1 MRNLKRALSLG
12 LTAAMISGLMV
23 MGSSA
28 ASYADVTSEDN
39 QEAIEVL
46 QAVEIMVGDENGDF
60 NPDQNVTRNEMAV
73 IMANL
78 MEYNVASYKNT
89 SPFTDVPAWA
99 EPYVAACWTN
109 GITAGYSDTIYGG
122 SDTVTTAQAAL
133 MLMKALG
140 YFQYASDFGSDWQL
154 ATTRQ
159 GNAIDL
165 FNGVDSGVTQAMT
178 RNDVAQLVLNT
189 LRSGTVEA
197 STDGSWTIGDVTIN
211 NNVRYSYITSNQPY
225 AVAISDDRST
235 DSTTDAG
242 RSIVELGEQLYMG
255 DLQLNDKTSDDF
267 ERPSRTWTYDGA
279 EIGTYMKDELIV
291 ATYTDGVTG
300 RELYDLLTS
309 STIREYSLEAYLNGS
324 QVIQEGR
331 DVIEKN
337 DLVRSNN
344 NELLQTGDGVLTQ
357 VFMDL
362 NDKEITI
369 TSIDTWLAKS
379 NSAYNTN
386 SETLSVRIY
395 DEATNGSE
403 GHTEVLDLDEIPAIE
418 DVAADQFL
426 LVNRTLKDRN
436 DYETV
441 AIADP
446 EILTGTT
453 ITKFSN
459 REDSDVV
466 SSLFDSLTAD
476 GTSYDSAMMALYNE
490 DVLDLYDQDLL
501 TDMTYNVILDQYG
514 YAIGVELDEGSLNYV
529 FITGYDRNGSHIAIN
544 TADAA
549 AIFTDGTMDVISVNV
564 SNTNKNLD
572 RNNDGD
578 VDEAYV
584 EKYDL
589 WTSSGD
595 GEHQVNRWYTYT
607 VTESGVY
614 TLKPVNSDEM
624 LVTDYDNV
632 TDNDPEVIN
641 CSNVWVRDYEGDADD
656 LSGDGTNLTTNNR
669 RAYGND
675 DSVYITVEAGD
686 VDLDNNVD
694 DSAITDVTGVYTGVQ
709 DVDIEMSPST
719 KLQVPQYIYS
729 LVDDDQYIIASIVL
743 GEAQGSVENY
753 AVILDAPT
761 SEERLSD
768 GTYVWTFD
776 AIMGG
781 EKVEMTA
788 RSEYQDVIT
797 DLDWAAVTTDVT
809 GVYTGVQDVD
819 IEMSPSTKLQVPQYI
834 YSLVDDDQYII
845 ASIVLGEAQG
855 SVENYAVILDA
866 PTSEERLSDG
876 TYVWTFDAIMG
887 GEKVEM
893 TARSE
898 YQDVITDLD
907 WAAVTKEVME
917 LRMDADGYVTGA
929 EPVDPDKVANFGNA
943 DDGME
948 DFEVFDQTFTVAD
961 MPTLEMNGRTMQIR
975 DGSGLTFITDA
986 PTVLWQRINNKG
998 TYTAYSSVQDAYND
1012 LADEN
1017 ENAAGLQF
1025 RGRIV
1030 AVLNSQGVAE
1040 WAYIESLTPVNSS
1053 DPGYGDNGSRT
1064 ENGNA
1069 ALVVYDG
1076 YTAEYVYADGNGRAV
1091 FTFGVPTTWNG
1102 SRVDYTV
1109 TAYVNGD
1116 RVYRDYNAYGT
1127 ANGGEVDGQIN
1138 NLVYNR
1144 NDSVVIYVNDIT
1156 RYVAPV
1162 TVPVDNDVA
1171 GTTTQFTAP
1180 DNAPVNDN
1188 GNLNLVPGNTVTLT
1202 ITGSPVAPA
1211 SIGAETV
1218 NTFVVGQQYVVYI
1231 NGVEQA
1237 PVTCTVANQ
1246 LTVTYTYV
1254 GNETEIAVTDI
1265 REYTEDPQ
1273 PGEPIAAVSVTGVTA
1288 PSEVGDALGTPV
1300 SGTTGVTVENA
1311 AWSSGTAAVAGNNTL
1326 TFTIAAAEG
1335 YNLADSV
1342 TVTVAGQTA
1351 TATKADGYKVTVTF
1365 NVKDE
1370 PSIDETVENAPKF
1383 IAEKDYDKNTGAFT
1397 LRVPADMGTAEKR
1410 EYVKKTLNDSGL
1422 LPEGV
1427 TVNEVI
1433 PNGAGYDLYDE
1444 NNEKIDEVSVTTKIV
1459 YSISLGGKIIA
1470 YALESGNTG
1479 TISADVTGYEA
1490 GDLFIAEGESAA
1502 DTNLPKI
1509 GAFGDKLEISAT
1521 YADSVGTGGVDVVLQ
1536 PAVSVTTSLDNP
1548 QYQKADGIYANFTS
1562 GQYVAVGTSMK
1573 VTGSDT
1579 DKTAARTLM
1588 NGKVAVEAAQTV
1600 GDDGK
1605 VTYTFTAGS
1614 EDMTLTESVG
1624 YTMTI
1629 AGQTVPFTVS
1639 GTTVTFSVA
1648 GEWAEEAPLAGLY
1661 LVNTEDDA
1669 VVKTSA
1675 STKTVLGTYAPAT
1688 GWTYTF
1694 TLTSSLAEIQG
1705 TNGQIVLEKAVE
1717 VTLGDDNG
1725 SDCYFS
1731 AIRLGLEDIAVASDK
1746 KFYVKVGSAIQAVPD
1761 NDVYKAGTL
1770 AASYTD
1776 DGKPVIEPVSSIGE
1790 GLWGQTVTLVYAI
1803 ANKDGKLEAMET
1815 AKLAAFGSI
1824 TDFAGSAAYTVRGE
1838 EVKAADIADTRV
1850 KAGDKV
1856 VVTYTLSGETTVNN
1870 AGATTAGKLTL
1881 GKTGA
1886 TIDSIVCSVAGAT
1899 ANTEAGTLTF
1909 ATTVEKVPANTTV
1922 TITYTVT
1929 DDTFDYAGSSF
1940 VVGTNA

>member
-28 ASYADVTSEDN
+28 ASSSYTDVADTDN
-39 QEAIEVL
+39 VEAIEVL
-46 QAVEIMVGDENGDF
+46 KAVGIMVGDESGDF
-60 NPDQNVTRNEMAV
+60 NPDQKVTRNEMAV
-73 IMANL
+73 VMSNL
-78 MEYNVASYKNT
+78 MAYNVATYADT
-89 SPFTDVPAWA
+89 SPFTDVPSWA

-109 GITAGYSDTIYGG
+109 GITAGTSDTTYGG
-122 SDTVTTAQAAL
+122 SEDVTTAQAAL

-140 YFQYASDFGSDWQL
+140 YFQYSSDFGSDWQL
-154 ATTRQ
+154 STISQ
-159 GNAIDL
+159 GNKIDL
-165 FNGVDSGVTQAMT
+165 FENVDSGVQQAMT
-178 RNDVAQLVLNT
+178 RNDLAQLVLNT
-189 LRSGTVEA
+189 LEAGTVEA

-211 NNVRYSYITSNQPY
+211 NNVKYSYITSNQPY
-225 AVAISDDRST
+225 AVAINDDRST

-344 NELLQTGDGVLTQ
+344 TELLQTGDGVLTQ

-459 REDSDVV
+459 RADSDVV
-466 SSLFDSLTAD
+466 PSLFDSLTAD

-589 WTSSGD
+589 WTSRGD

-641 CSNVWVRDYEGDADD
+641 CSNVWVRDYEGDAGD

-686 VDLDNNVD
+686 VDLDNDVD
-694 DSAITDVTGVYTGVQ
+694 DSAI
-709 DVDIEMSPST
+709 
-719 KLQVPQYIYS
+719 
-729 LVDDDQYIIASIVL
+729 
-743 GEAQGSVENY
+743 
-753 AVILDAPT
+753 
-761 SEERLSD
+761 
-768 GTYVWTFD
+768 
-776 AIMGG
+776 
-781 EKVEMTA
+781 
-788 RSEYQDVIT
+788 
-797 DLDWAAVTTDVT
+797 TDVT

-929 EPVDPDKVANFGNA
+929 DPVDPDKVANFGNA

-986 PTVLWQRINNKG
+986 PTVLWQLINNKG

-1040 WAYIESLTPVNSS
+1040 WAYIESLTPVNSN

>member
-23 MGSSA
+23 MGTSA
-28 ASYADVTSEDN
+28 ASYADVTSEN
-39 QEAIEVL
+39 NVEAIDVL
-46 QAVEIMVGDENGDF
+46 QTVGIMVGDENGNF

-73 IMANL
+73 IMSNL
-78 MEYNVASYKNT
+78 MEYNVATYKDT
-89 SPFTDVPAWA
+89 SPFTDVPSWA

-109 GITAGYSDTIYGG
+109 GITSGYSDTIYGG

-159 GNAIDL
+159 ANAIDL
-165 FNGVDSGVTQAMT
+165 FVGVDSGVTAPMT

-189 LRSGTVEA
+189 LEAGTVEA

-211 NNVRYSYITSNQPY
+211 NNVKYSYITSNQPY

-291 ATYTDGVTG
+291 ATYTEGVTG

-344 NELLQTGDGVLTQ
+344 NDLLQTGDGVLTQ

-459 REDSDVV
+459 RANSDVV
-466 SSLFDSLTAD
+466 PSLFDSLTAD

-589 WTSSGD
+589 WTSRGD

-797 DLDWAAVTTDVT
+797 DLDWAA
-809 GVYTGVQDVD
+809 
-819 IEMSPSTKLQVPQYI
+819 E
-834 YSLVDDDQYII
+834 
-845 ASIVLGEAQG
+845 
-855 SVENYAVILDA
+855 
-866 PTSEERLSDG
+866 
-876 TYVWTFDAIMG
+876 
-887 GEKVEM
+887 
-893 TARSE
+893 
-898 YQDVITDLD
+898 
-907 WAAVTKEVME
+907 TKEVME

-929 EPVDPDKVANFGNA
+929 DPVDPDKVANFGNA

-948 DFEVFDQTFTVAD
+948 NFEVFDQTFTVAD

-1102 SRVDYTV
+1102 SRVNYTV

-1144 NDSVVIYVNDIT
+1144 NDSVVIYVKDIT

-1188 GNLNLVPGNTVTLT
+1188 GNLNLVPGTAVTLT
-1202 ITGSPVAPA
+1202 INGAPIA
-1211 SIGAETV
+1211 PMSIGAETV

-1231 NGVEQA
+1231 NDVEQA

-1265 REYTEDPQ
+1265 RTWEDD
-1273 PGEPIAAVSVTGVTA
+1273 EPITKPIESVAITTSSLENLTTESALPTVQSGTAGVSAAIVWKDSTGAKVESFSAAGTYTYEITLTVTA
-1288 PSEVGDALGTPV
+1288 EAGLADGATYTLNGGAAAAIPENRVITGGPVTVRAEEPTPE
-1300 SGTTGVTVENA
+1300 SGITGVTVEPSETNPDEDVFTVEYTGEKPTAKEIEDYINQNDLLDGQTGYVLEDGKGGYDVYVEDENGKAEKVGTVDFAGTFNVYLCGKNVGTVSTTAEKDVVLTTDQVVRGPKDATLIDLNTLAAARNWTLTPGLSNSTLTISAANA
-1311 AWSSGTAAVAGNNTL
+1311 QQLTADVYLNFGYQLSAAVGSGNSASDLKAVGEITYTLPGGKTDTAALENNYFPVGTQFAVKGTIAKPENATDLTLMVGGKVADSVKVADLAKGAVANYEFELTAEMVEAETVTIGEYKSNETKLMIAGKPFTTTGDVAGEGGVTIQASLSNVVPAGEYLLVMDGTLAQEKALEITVDVDQINVPKLNLTDAYRDADGYYYLVPAQKVTINSPVDLMVEGTYEKAYNQPLEMTDGTVTVYLPADAENITLGSTDAASTYELYEQVGDGEAREITGSTVGGNVLFTWSVPAAKADETVTL
-1326 TFTIAAAEG
+1326 TFKHSLEGTLAVIEDKGENIDTDYTLKGEATISGNTISTSAPTDGEYADGNYFDNSEG
-1335 YNLADSV
+1335 TAPATADLARFLKALHVDGGAQKIVFNGTTYTWGDGNTASKWSDGENTLVSAIVDEYFSV
-1342 TVTVAGQTA
+1342 TDFAEYTKTEGADVVTFSLTV
-1351 TATKADGYKVTVTF
+1351 DGETLNFKVTV
-1365 NVKDE
+1365 
-1370 PSIDETVENAPKF
+1370 
-1383 IAEKDYDKNTGAFT
+1383 
-1397 LRVPADMGTAEKR
+1397 PAD
-1410 EYVKKTLNDSGL
+1410 LS
-1422 LPEGV
+1422 
-1427 TVNEVI
+1427 
-1433 PNGAGYDLYDE
+1433 
-1444 NNEKIDEVSVTTKIV
+1444 
-1459 YSISLGGKIIA
+1459 
-1470 YALESGNTG
+1470 AL
-1479 TISADVTGYEA
+1479 
-1490 GDLFIAEGESAA
+1490 
-1502 DTNLPKI
+1502 
-1509 GAFGDKLEISAT
+1509 
-1521 YADSVGTGGVDVVLQ
+1521 
-1536 PAVSVTTSLDNP
+1536 
-1548 QYQKADGIYANFTS
+1548 
-1562 GQYVAVGTSMK
+1562 
-1573 VTGSDT
+1573 
-1579 DKTAARTLM
+1579 
-1588 NGKVAVEAAQTV
+1588 V
-1600 GDDGK
+1600 GD
-1605 VTYTFTAGS
+1605 
-1614 EDMTLTESVG
+1614 
-1624 YTMTI
+1624 
-1629 AGQTVPFTVS
+1629 
-1639 GTTVTFSVA
+1639 
-1648 GEWAEEAPLAGLY
+1648 EEG
-1661 LVNTEDDA
+1661 
-1669 VVKTSA
+1669 
-1675 STKTVLGTYAPAT
+1675 
-1688 GWTYTF
+1688 
-1694 TLTSSLAEIQG
+1694 
-1705 TNGQIVLEKAVE
+1705 
-1717 VTLGDDNG
+1717 
-1725 SDCYFS
+1725 
-1731 AIRLGLEDIAVASDK
+1731 
-1746 KFYVKVGSAIQAVPD
+1746 
-1761 NDVYKAGTL
+1761 
-1770 AASYTD
+1770 
-1776 DGKPVIEPVSSIGE
+1776 
-1790 GLWGQTVTLVYAI
+1790 
-1803 ANKDGKLEAMET
+1803 
-1815 AKLAAFGSI
+1815 
-1824 TDFAGSAAYTVRGE
+1824 
-1838 EVKAADIADTRV
+1838 
-1850 KAGDKV
+1850 
-1856 VVTYTLSGETTVNN
+1856 
-1870 AGATTAGKLTL
+1870 
-1881 GKTGA
+1881 
-1886 TIDSIVCSVAGAT
+1886 
-1899 ANTEAGTLTF
+1899 
-1909 ATTVEKVPANTTV
+1909 
-1922 TITYTVT
+1922 
-1929 DDTFDYAGSSF
+1929 
-1940 VVGTNA
+1940 

>member
-28 ASYADVTSEDN
+28 ASYADVTSEN
-39 QEAIEVL
+39 NVEAIEVL
-46 QAVEIMVGDENGDF
+46 ESVGIMIGDESGNF

-73 IMANL
+73 IMSNL
-78 MEYNVASYKNT
+78 MEYNVATYKDT
-89 SPFTDVPAWA
+89 SPFTDVPSWA

-109 GITAGYSDTIYGG
+109 GITSGYSDTIYGG

-159 GNAIDL
+159 ANAIDL
-165 FNGVDSGVTQAMT
+165 FVGVDSGVTAPMT

-189 LRSGTVEA
+189 LEAGTVEA

-211 NNVRYSYITSNQPY
+211 NNVKYSYITSNQPY

-344 NELLQTGDGVLTQ
+344 NDLLQTGDGVLTQ

-453 ITKFSN
+453 ITKFAN
-459 REDSDVV
+459 RQNSDVV
-466 SSLFDSLTAD
+466 PSLFDSLTAD
-476 GTSYDSAMMALYNE
+476 GTSYNSAMMAWYNE

-544 TADAA
+544 TAAAA

-589 WTSSGD
+589 WTSRGD

-797 DLDWAAVTTDVT
+797 DLDWAA
-809 GVYTGVQDVD
+809 
-819 IEMSPSTKLQVPQYI
+819 E
-834 YSLVDDDQYII
+834 
-845 ASIVLGEAQG
+845 
-855 SVENYAVILDA
+855 
-866 PTSEERLSDG
+866 
-876 TYVWTFDAIMG
+876 
-887 GEKVEM
+887 
-893 TARSE
+893 
-898 YQDVITDLD
+898 
-907 WAAVTKEVME
+907 TKEVME

-948 DFEVFDQTFTVAD
+948 NFEVFDQTFTVAD

-1144 NDSVVIYVNDIT
+1144 NDSVVIYVDDIT

-1188 GNLNLVPGNTVTLT
+1188 GNLNLVPGTTVTLT

-1231 NGVEQA
+1231 NGVAQA

-1246 LTVTYTYV
+1246 LTATYAYV

-1335 YNLADSV
+1335 YTLADSV

-1370 PSIDETVENAPKF
+1370 PSIDETVENAPVF
-1383 IAEKDYDKNTGAFT
+1383 IAEKDYNKNTGAFT
-1397 LRVPADMGTAEKR
+1397 LRVPADMTTAEKR
-1410 EYVKKTLNDSGL
+1410 EYVKNTLNDSGL
-1422 LPEGV
+1422 LPENV

-1433 PNGAGYDLYDE
+1433 PGAGGTYTLYDA
-1444 NNEKIDEVSVTTKIV
+1444 NNEVIDEVSVTTPSV
-1459 YSISLGGKIIA
+1459 YSITLGDKIIA
-1470 YALESGNTG
+1470 YALESGNTA
-1479 TISADVTGYEA
+1479 ISADVTGYEA
-1490 GDLFIAEGESAA
+1490 GDLFIAEGTSAA
-1502 DTNLPKI
+1502 ATNLPKI
-1509 GAFGDKLEISAT
+1509 GAFGDKLEINST
-1521 YADSVGTGGVDVVLQ
+1521 YANDLSDDVVLK
-1536 PAVSVTTSLDNP
+1536 PAVSVTTTGLTNP
-1548 QYQKADGIYANFTS
+1548 QYQKADGTYTGFTS
-1562 GQYVAVGTSMK
+1562 GEYVAVGTSMK

-1600 GDDGK
+1600 GDNGK

-1639 GTTVTFSVA
+1639 GNEVTFSVA

-1669 VVKTSA
+1669 VLEASAKTKNVS
-1675 STKTVLGTYAPAT
+1675 GTYAPAT

-1694 TLTSSLAEIQG
+1694 TLTSNLAEIQG
-1705 TNGQIVLEKAVE
+1705 TNGQIVLEKAVD
-1717 VTLGDDNG
+1717 VTLGDDG

-1731 AIRLGLEDIAVASDK
+1731 AIRLGGEDVTVTTNK
-1746 KFYVKVGSAIQAVPD
+1746 TFYVKVGSAIQAVPA
-1761 NDVYKAGTL
+1761 NDVYEAGTL
-1770 AASYTD
+1770 AANYTD
-1776 DGKPVIEPVSSIGE
+1776 EKPVIEPVSSIGE
-1790 GLWGQTVTLVYAI
+1790 GLWGQDVTLVYAI
-1803 ANKDGKLEAMET
+1803 ANEDGKLEAMET
-1815 AKLAAFGSI
+1815 AEI
-1824 TDFAGSAAYTVRGE
+1824 TAVSEITGFSGAAAYTVRGD
-1838 EVKAADIADTRV
+1838 EVKAEDIGNSRV
-1850 KAGDKV
+1850 KVGDKI
-1856 VVTYTLSGETTVNN
+1856 VVTYTTDEAITVKAKGSGD
-1870 AGATTAGKLTL
+1870 AGKLVFTCADQEFTVDSPV
-1881 GKTGA
+1881 GTVSEG
-1886 TIDSIVCSVAGAT
+1886 TI
-1899 ANTEAGTLTF
+1899 TF
-1909 ATTVEKVPANTTV
+1909 SDEGV
-1922 TITYTVT
+1922 TIPSGTAITITITVKDVESAIALSGAFT
-1929 DDTFDYAGSSF
+1929 DGAG
-1940 VVGTNA
+1940 V

>member
-28 ASYADVTSEDN
+28 ASYADVTSEN
-39 QEAIEVL
+39 NVEAIEVL
-46 QAVEIMVGDENGDF
+46 EAVGIMIGDENGNF

-73 IMANL
+73 VMSNL
-78 MEYNVASYKNT
+78 MEYNVASYKDT
-89 SPFTDVPAWA
+89 SPFTDVPSWA

-140 YFQYASDFGSDWQL
+140 YFQYASDFGNDWQL
-154 ATTRQ
+154 STVSQ
-159 GNAIDL
+159 GNKIDL
-165 FNGVDSGVTQAMT
+165 FEDVDSGVKEAMT
-178 RNDVAQLVLNT
+178 RNDLAQLVLNT
-189 LRSGTVEA
+189 LEAGTVEA

-797 DLDWAAVTTDVT
+797 DLDWAAVT
-809 GVYTGVQDVD
+809 
-819 IEMSPSTKLQVPQYI
+819 
-834 YSLVDDDQYII
+834 
-845 ASIVLGEAQG
+845 
-855 SVENYAVILDA
+855 
-866 PTSEERLSDG
+866 
-876 TYVWTFDAIMG
+876 
-887 GEKVEM
+887 
-893 TARSE
+893 
-898 YQDVITDLD
+898 
-907 WAAVTKEVME
+907 KEVME

-929 EPVDPDKVANFGNA
+929 EPIDPDKVANFGNA

>member
-23 MGSSA
+23 MGTSA
-28 ASYADVTSEDN
+28 ASYADVTSEN
-39 QEAIEVL
+39 NVEAIDVL
-46 QAVEIMVGDENGDF
+46 QTVGIMVGDENGNF

-73 IMANL
+73 IMSNL
-78 MEYNVASYKNT
+78 MEYNVATYKDT
-89 SPFTDVPAWA
+89 SPFTDVPSWA

-109 GITAGYSDTIYGG
+109 GITSGYSDTIYGG

-159 GNAIDL
+159 ANAIDL
-165 FNGVDSGVTQAMT
+165 FVGVDSGVTAPMT

-189 LRSGTVEA
+189 LEAGTVEA

-211 NNVRYSYITSNQPY
+211 NNVKYSYITSNQPY
-225 AVAISDDRST
+225 AVAINDDRST

-291 ATYTDGVTG
+291 ATYTEGVTG

-344 NELLQTGDGVLTQ
+344 NDLLQTGDGVLTQ

-459 REDSDVV
+459 RANSDVV
-466 SSLFDSLTAD
+466 PSLFDSLTAD

-589 WTSSGD
+589 WTSRGD

-797 DLDWAAVTTDVT
+797 DLDWAA
-809 GVYTGVQDVD
+809 
-819 IEMSPSTKLQVPQYI
+819 E
-834 YSLVDDDQYII
+834 
-845 ASIVLGEAQG
+845 
-855 SVENYAVILDA
+855 
-866 PTSEERLSDG
+866 
-876 TYVWTFDAIMG
+876 
-887 GEKVEM
+887 
-893 TARSE
+893 
-898 YQDVITDLD
+898 
-907 WAAVTKEVME
+907 TKEVME

-929 EPVDPDKVANFGNA
+929 DPVDPDKVANFGNA

-1040 WAYIESLTPVNSS
+1040 WAYIESLTPVNSN

-1102 SRVDYTV
+1102 SRVNYTV

-1144 NDSVVIYVNDIT
+1144 NDSVVIYVDDIT

-1188 GNLNLVPGNTVTLT
+1188 GNLNLVPGTAVTLT
-1202 ITGSPVAPA
+1202 INGAPIA
-1211 SIGAETV
+1211 PMSIGAETV

-1231 NGVEQA
+1231 NDVEQA

-1265 REYTEDPQ
+1265 RTWEDDEPITKPIESVAITTSSLENLTTESALPTVQSGTAGVSAAIVWKDSTGAKVESFSAAGTYTYEITLTVTAEAGLADNATYTLNGGEAAAIPENLVITGTATVAAAQTGGDAQVTYDPEDDEFTLSYEGKRPDDAVIIDKINEALEAAGEEPNASFIDGNNIYTEGGALIGTLAEVVTYKVYVDSNEVASFSTDAEKALTINLSNYA
-1273 PGEPIAAVSVTGVTA
+1273 GKSLIEADTVKASADYTVSAFGTLTIGKSVLTSADSDIELVTAYNLTGVTA
-1288 PSEVGDALGTPV
+1288 GDPDYIYRFDAADEGTQFAAGSSWFIPANIQVQVTTQKTSSVGSTASLTVNNTPV
-1300 SGTTGVTVENA
+1300 ATVEIA
-1311 AWSSGTAAVAGNNTL
+1311 ATGTQAPYEWVTL
-1326 TFTIAAAEG
+1326 TADMAKDGKFVLAETSGFMLKIGDNEPIAVSAMTGNVTIAYTPSLNGTYVQVDDEEKTWGTDAVTIATDDSDPSQLKTKITGLKSTDMYQDEDGNYVILPASSIEVAEASELTYIAQSAAG
-1335 YNLADSV
+1335 YAGEETTAQALTSTKVYFAVETNVIVEKAV
-1342 TVTVAGQTA
+1342 TVTEDAYQILSFA
-1351 TATKADGYKVTVTF
+1351 WD
-1365 NVKDE
+1365 
-1370 PSIDETVENAPKF
+1370 
-1383 IAEKDYDKNTGAFT
+1383 AEKK
-1397 LRVPADMGTAEKR
+1397 
-1410 EYVKKTLNDSGL
+1410 
-1422 LPEGV
+1422 
-1427 TVNEVI
+1427 
-1433 PNGAGYDLYDE
+1433 
-1444 NNEKIDEVSVTTKIV
+1444 
-1459 YSISLGGKIIA
+1459 
-1470 YALESGNTG
+1470 
-1479 TISADVTGYEA
+1479 
-1490 GDLFIAEGESAA
+1490 
-1502 DTNLPKI
+1502 
-1509 GAFGDKLEISAT
+1509 AFGNEST
-1521 YADSVGTGGVDVVLQ
+1521 VV
-1536 PAVSVTTSLDNP
+1536 A
-1548 QYQKADGIYANFTS
+1548 
-1562 GQYVAVGTSMK
+1562 
-1573 VTGSDT
+1573 T
-1579 DKTAARTLM
+1579 DKS
-1588 NGKVAVEAAQTV
+1588 
-1600 GDDGK
+1600 
-1605 VTYTFTAGS
+1605 Y
-1614 EDMTLTESVG
+1614 
-1624 YTMTI
+1624 
-1629 AGQTVPFTVS
+1629 
-1639 GTTVTFSVA
+1639 TFSVA
-1648 GEWAEEAPLAGLY
+1648 NTTPIKLDLVKGITEISLTGEFG
-1661 LVNTEDDA
+1661 
-1669 VVKTSA
+1669 
-1675 STKTVLGTYAPAT
+1675 
-1688 GWTYTF
+1688 
-1694 TLTSSLAEIQG
+1694 G
-1705 TNGQIVLEKAVE
+1705 TN
-1717 VTLGDDNG
+1717 
-1725 SDCYFS
+1725 
-1731 AIRLGLEDIAVASDK
+1731 ASD
-1746 KFYVKVGSAIQAVPD
+1746 ATI
-1761 NDVYKAGTL
+1761 
-1770 AASYTD
+1770 
-1776 DGKPVIEPVSSIGE
+1776 
-1790 GLWGQTVTLVYAI
+1790 AI
-1803 ANKDGKLEAMET
+1803 ANFSATPASSVELTEGNDAVDLSSVDTIDVVLTVKNGFYVDEALDTIGGSVSEEISGTTYT
-1815 AKLAAFGSI
+1815 A
-1824 TDFAGSAAYTVRGE
+1824 TY
-1838 EVKAADIADTRV
+1838 AADSLEI
-1850 KAGDKV
+1850 
-1856 VVTYTLSGETTVNN
+1856 ET
-1870 AGATTAGKLTL
+1870 
-1881 GKTGA
+1881 
-1886 TIDSIVCSVAGAT
+1886 S
-1899 ANTEAGTLTF
+1899 EAGVTTISFTLNV
-1909 ATTVEKVPANTTV
+1909 AKA
-1922 TITYTVT
+1922 
-1929 DDTFDYAGSSF
+1929 
-1940 VVGTNA
+1940 

>member
-28 ASYADVTSEDN
+28 ASSSYTDVADTDN
-39 QEAIEVL
+39 VEAIEVL
-46 QAVEIMVGDENGDF
+46 KTVGIMIGDESGDF

-73 IMANL
+73 VMSNL
-78 MEYNVASYKNT
+78 MAYNVASYKDT
-89 SPFTDVPAWA
+89 SPFTDVPSWA

-109 GITAGYSDTIYGG
+109 GITSGYSDTIYGG

-159 GNAIDL
+159 ANAIDL
-165 FNGVDSGVTQAMT
+165 FVGVDSGVTAPMT

-189 LRSGTVEA
+189 LEAGTVEA

-211 NNVRYSYITSNQPY
+211 NNVKYSYITSNQPY
-225 AVAISDDRST
+225 AVAINDDRST

-344 NELLQTGDGVLTQ
+344 TELLQTGDGVLTQ

-459 REDSDVV
+459 RADSDVV
-466 SSLFDSLTAD
+466 PSLFDSLTAD

-589 WTSSGD
+589 WTSRGD

-641 CSNVWVRDYEGDADD
+641 CSNVWVRDYEGDAGD

-686 VDLDNNVD
+686 VDLDNDVD
-694 DSAITDVTGVYTGVQ
+694 DSAI
-709 DVDIEMSPST
+709 
-719 KLQVPQYIYS
+719 
-729 LVDDDQYIIASIVL
+729 
-743 GEAQGSVENY
+743 
-753 AVILDAPT
+753 
-761 SEERLSD
+761 
-768 GTYVWTFD
+768 
-776 AIMGG
+776 
-781 EKVEMTA
+781 
-788 RSEYQDVIT
+788 
-797 DLDWAAVTTDVT
+797 TDVT

-929 EPVDPDKVANFGNA
+929 DPVDPDKVANFGNA

-986 PTVLWQRINNKG
+986 PTVLWQLINNKG

-1040 WAYIESLTPVNSS
+1040 WAYIESLTPVNSN

-1069 ALVVYDG
+1069 ALVVYGG

-1144 NDSVVIYVNDIT
+1144 NDSVVIYVDDIT

-1188 GNLNLVPGNTVTLT
+1188 GNLNLVPGTAVTLT

-1231 NGVEQA
+1231 NGVAQA

-1265 REYTEDPQ
+1265 RTWEDD
-1273 PGEPIAAVSVTGVTA
+1273 EPITEPIESVAITTSSLENLTTESALPTVQSGTAGVSAAIVWKDSTGAKVESFSAAGTYTYEITLTVTAEAGLADNATYTLNGGEAAAIPEDLVITGTATVAAVQAESDVTVTLGTAASDGTYPAASMAYASEEPTPDEVVAAANNALTAAGSELKAARAIKDGSGNWDILDANGKIIVEIAKADVTA
-1288 PSEVGDALGTPV
+1288 TYTVSVNGTPV
-1300 SGTTGVTVENA
+1300 GEVKSSDMKSLPVDLEDGTV
-1311 AWSSGTAAVAGNNTL
+1311 L
-1326 TFTIAAAEG
+1326 IAAGKGA
-1335 YNLADSV
+1335 V
-1342 TVTVAGQTA
+1342 T
-1351 TATKADGYKVTVTF
+1351 
-1365 NVKDE
+1365 
-1370 PSIDETVENAPKF
+1370 S
-1383 IAEKDYDKNTGAFT
+1383 
-1397 LRVPADMGTAEKR
+1397 
-1410 EYVKKTLNDSGL
+1410 S
-1422 LPEGV
+1422 
-1427 TVNEVI
+1427 
-1433 PNGAGYDLYDE
+1433 
-1444 NNEKIDEVSVTTKIV
+1444 
-1459 YSISLGGKIIA
+1459 
-1470 YALESGNTG
+1470 
-1479 TISADVTGYEA
+1479 
-1490 GDLFIAEGESAA
+1490 
-1502 DTNLPKI
+1502 
-1509 GAFGDKLEISAT
+1509 
-1521 YADSVGTGGVDVVLQ
+1521 
-1536 PAVSVTTSLDNP
+1536 
-1548 QYQKADGIYANFTS
+1548 
-1562 GQYVAVGTSMK
+1562 
-1573 VTGSDT
+1573 
-1579 DKTAARTLM
+1579 
-1588 NGKVAVEAAQTV
+1588 
-1600 GDDGK
+1600 DDGE
-1605 VTYTFTAGS
+1605 Y
-1614 EDMTLTESVG
+1614 
-1624 YTMTI
+1624 
-1629 AGQTVPFTVS
+1629 FTVS
-1639 GTTVTFSVA
+1639 ESFGETTISVDGSDLTGDVNLVPGYAFANDVANGVKADDATYTLPGSTVEESFNPTTAGQYFPWGTTFTVTGNA
-1648 GEWAEEAPLAGLY
+1648 A
-1661 LVNTEDDA
+1661 
-1669 VVKTSA
+1669 
-1675 STKTVLGTYAPAT
+1675 APAYT
-1688 GWTYTF
+1688 NSSLTVGQKTNVSPVALVKDKATTYTF
-1694 TLTSSLAEIQG
+1694 TLNDETMLNKDSNTFTVKEVPTSIQKLLIGSTVYDTDKNFTSGTATWFTTAEGNAMGLAEGKYVMLVAGSKFAEVDVTYESNAADNGSYGYKVDFKSATPAALVNGDKTIANVVLLPAGQVAFDATAAGKVNYKATTMVQG
-1705 TNGQIVLEKAVE
+1705 VKIVTELKDTSLTAGTVYLPVGADVVLQADASVDVAYRFTKTVDGKTEYLDEQYPSYEIVAIPADAVEAAAQLVTFGLEKAASVNLPDVDSAIETTSTKAQLATALQGTGFTAAAADGETALGASSVDVEITLTAAAGYFFPADIQFTAQGSE
-1717 VTLGDDNG
+1717 VTAVETGTVSNNG
-1725 SDCYFS
+1725 H
-1731 AIRLGLEDIAVASDK
+1731 
-1746 KFYVKVGSAIQAVPD
+1746 
-1761 NDVYKAGTL
+1761 
-1770 AASYTD
+1770 
-1776 DGKPVIEPVSSIGE
+1776 
-1790 GLWGQTVTLVYAI
+1790 
-1803 ANKDGKLEAMET
+1803 
-1815 AKLAAFGSI
+1815 
-1824 TDFAGSAAYTVRGE
+1824 
-1838 EVKAADIADTRV
+1838 
-1850 KAGDKV
+1850 
-1856 VVTYTLSGETTVNN
+1856 
-1870 AGATTAGKLTL
+1870 
-1881 GKTGA
+1881 
-1886 TIDSIVCSVAGAT
+1886 
-1899 ANTEAGTLTF
+1899 
-1909 ATTVEKVPANTTV
+1909 TV
-1922 TITYTVT
+1922 TITVTVT
-1929 DDTFDYAGSSF
+1929 AVD
-1940 VVGTNA
+1940 

>member
-28 ASYADVTSEDN
+28 ASYADVTSEN
-39 QEAIEVL
+39 NVEAIEVL
-46 QAVEIMVGDENGDF
+46 EAVGIMIGDENGNF

-73 IMANL
+73 VMSNL
-78 MEYNVASYKNT
+78 MEYNVASYKDT
-89 SPFTDVPAWA
+89 SPFTDVPSWA

-159 GNAIDL
+159 ANAIDL
-165 FNGVDSGVTQAMT
+165 FVGVDSGVTAPMT

-189 LRSGTVEA
+189 LEAGTVEA

-211 NNVRYSYITSNQPY
+211 NNVKYSYITSNQPY
-225 AVAISDDRST
+225 AVAINDDRST

-291 ATYTDGVTG
+291 ATYTEGVTG

-344 NELLQTGDGVLTQ
+344 NDLLQTGDGVLTQ

-459 REDSDVV
+459 RANSDVV
-466 SSLFDSLTAD
+466 PSLFDSLTAD

-589 WTSSGD
+589 WTSRGD

-641 CSNVWVRDYEGDADD
+641 CSNVWVRDYEGDAGD

-694 DSAITDVTGVYTGVQ
+694 DSAI
-709 DVDIEMSPST
+709 
-719 KLQVPQYIYS
+719 
-729 LVDDDQYIIASIVL
+729 
-743 GEAQGSVENY
+743 
-753 AVILDAPT
+753 
-761 SEERLSD
+761 
-768 GTYVWTFD
+768 
-776 AIMGG
+776 
-781 EKVEMTA
+781 
-788 RSEYQDVIT
+788 
-797 DLDWAAVTTDVT
+797 TDVT

-1069 ALVVYDG
+1069 ALVVYGG

-1144 NDSVVIYVNDIT
+1144 NDSVVIYVDDIT

-1188 GNLNLVPGNTVTLT
+1188 GNLNLVPGTAVTLT

-1273 PGEPIAAVSVTGVTA
+1273 PGESIAAVSVTGVTA

-1410 EYVKKTLNDSGL
+1410 EYVKKTLNESGL

-1433 PNGAGYDLYDE
+1433 PGAGGTYTLYDA
-1444 NNEKIDEVSVTTKIV
+1444 NNEVIDEVSVTTPSV
-1459 YSISLGGKIIA
+1459 YSISLGDKIIA
-1470 YALESGNTG
+1470 YALESGNAA
-1479 TISADVTGYEA
+1479 ISADVTGYEA

-1509 GAFGDKLEISAT
+1509 GAFGDKLEISAA

-1536 PAVSVTTSLDNP
+1536 PAVSVTTALTP
-1548 QYQKADGIYANFTS
+1548 VQYQKADGTYATFIS

-1573 VTGSDT
+1573 VTGNDT

-1600 GDDGK
+1600 GDNGK

-1639 GTTVTFSVA
+1639 SNTVTFSVA

-1669 VVKTSA
+1669 VVKTGA
-1675 STKTVLGTYAPAT
+1675 NTKNVLGTYAPAT

-1694 TLTSSLAEIQG
+1694 TLTSNLAEIQG

-1717 VTLGDDNG
+1717 VTLGDDG

-1731 AIRLGLEDIAVASDK
+1731 AIRLGGEEITVSDK
-1746 KFYVKVGSAIQAVPD
+1746 TFYVKVGSAIQALPA
-1761 NDVYKAGTL
+1761 NDVYEAGTL

-1776 DGKPVIEPVSSIGE
+1776 EKAVIEPVSSIGE

-1803 ANKDGKLEAMET
+1803 ANEDGKLEAMET
-1815 AKLAAFGSI
+1815 AELAAFASI
-1824 TDFAGSAAYTVRGE
+1824 SGFAGSAAYTVRGE

-1881 GKTGA
+1881 GKDGA
-1886 TIDSIVCSVAGAT
+1886 TIDSIVCSEADAT
-1899 ANTEAGTLTF
+1899 ADTEAGTLTF
-1909 ATTVEKVPANTTV
+1909 ATTVETVPANTTV

-1940 VVGTNA
+1940 VVGT

>member
-28 ASYADVTSEDN
+28 ASYADVTSEN
-39 QEAIEVL
+39 NVEAIDVL
-46 QAVEIMVGDENGDF
+46 QTVGIMVGDENGNF

-73 IMANL
+73 IMSNL
-78 MEYNVASYKNT
+78 MEYNVATYKDT
-89 SPFTDVPAWA
+89 SPFTDVPSWA

-109 GITAGYSDTIYGG
+109 GITSGYSDTIYGG

-159 GNAIDL
+159 ANAIDL
-165 FNGVDSGVTQAMT
+165 FVGVDSGVTAPMT

-189 LRSGTVEA
+189 LEAGTVEA

-211 NNVRYSYITSNQPY
+211 NNVKYSYITSNQPY

-291 ATYTDGVTG
+291 ATYTEGVTG

-344 NELLQTGDGVLTQ
+344 NDLLQTGDGVLTQ

-395 DEATNGSE
+395 DEATDGSE

-459 REDSDVV
+459 RANSDEVP
-466 SSLFDSLTAD
+466 SLFDSLTAD

-589 WTSSGD
+589 WTSRGD

-797 DLDWAAVTTDVT
+797 DLDWAA
-809 GVYTGVQDVD
+809 
-819 IEMSPSTKLQVPQYI
+819 E
-834 YSLVDDDQYII
+834 
-845 ASIVLGEAQG
+845 
-855 SVENYAVILDA
+855 
-866 PTSEERLSDG
+866 
-876 TYVWTFDAIMG
+876 
-887 GEKVEM
+887 
-893 TARSE
+893 
-898 YQDVITDLD
+898 
-907 WAAVTKEVME
+907 TKEVME

-1017 ENAAGLQF
+1017 EKAAGLQF

-1069 ALVVYDG
+1069 ALVVYGG

-1102 SRVDYTV
+1102 SRVNYTV

-1144 NDSVVIYVNDIT
+1144 NDSVVIYVNDIK

-1188 GNLNLVPGNTVTLT
+1188 GNLNLVPGDTVTLT

-1231 NGVEQA
+1231 NDVEQA

-1265 REYTEDPQ
+1265 REYTEDPK
-1273 PGEPIAAVSVTGVTA
+1273 PGDPIAAVSVTGVTA

-1326 TFTIAAAEG
+1326 TFTIAAAED
-1335 YNLADSV
+1335 YSLADSV

-1370 PSIDETVENAPKF
+1370 PSVDETVENAPVLKDEDVTTNNDGSVDF
-1383 IAEKDYDKNTGAFT
+1383 DLRLPAGLTTNQQLEKIKD
-1397 LRVPADMGTAEKR
+1397 
-1410 EYVKKTLNDSGL
+1410 TLNNSGK

-1427 TVNEVI
+1427 TVNEVV
-1433 PNGAGYDLYDE
+1433 PGAPGSYTLYDE
-1444 NNEKIDEVSVTTKIV
+1444 NNKEIKNV
-1459 YSISLGGKIIA
+1459 
-1470 YALESGNTG
+1470 
-1479 TISADVTGYEA
+1479 TISVDTSYAVSLNTASNIIGYVLGSEKA
-1490 GDLFIAEGESAA
+1490 
-1502 DTNLPKI
+1502 
-1509 GAFGDKLEISAT
+1509 SAT
-1521 YADSVGTGGVDVVLQ
+1521 TIDLTSEMTKGQYYIPQNNAPVASATTLAQVDQFFGNQITIPANMVSTKDIVLV
-1536 PAVSVTTSLDNP
+1536 PAVSVTA
-1548 QYQKADGIYANFTS
+1548 ADPTS
-1562 GQYVAVGTSMK
+1562 GLDEDTFAVQVNGAWSTPASDIGSAVYVAVGATAKITGTATSGARALMDGETAVAATTEENKDTK
-1573 VTGSDT
+1573 V
-1579 DKTAARTLM
+1579 L
-1588 NGKVAVEAAQTV
+1588 
-1600 GDDGK
+1600 
-1605 VTYTFTAGS
+1605 TYTFTVG
-1614 EDMTLTESVG
+1614 EKNMTLSEKETHSL
-1624 YTMTI
+1624 TI
-1629 AGQTVPFTVS
+1629 DGKAVNYTVS
-1639 GTTVTFSVA
+1639 G
-1648 GEWAEEAPLAGLY
+1648 G
-1661 LVNTEDDA
+1661 
-1669 VVKTSA
+1669 
-1675 STKTVLGTYAPAT
+1675 
-1688 GWTYTF
+1688 TYTF
-1694 TLTSSLAEIQG
+1694 TGGEASYSTGAVLAGKYIAMVNTEGDEVVANDAANAITVDAGAYTPGKGFTYTISTSGGKTLA
-1705 TNGQIVLEKAVE
+1705 NGKGEIVLEKAINVTIGKDGADNYFDALILAGEQGAITTWNKTSYFVLADSATVQAAPANE
-1717 VTLGDDNG
+1717 VYGDG
-1725 SDCYFS
+1725 V
-1731 AIRLGLEDIAVASDK
+1731 LAVKYTGAD
-1746 KFYVKVGSAIQAVPD
+1746 G
-1761 NDVYKAGTL
+1761 DVYVQLSNPGTIP
-1770 AASYTD
+1770 AT
-1776 DGKPVIEPVSSIGE
+1776 
-1790 GLWGQTVTLVYAI
+1790 LWGKDVTLVYA
-1803 ANKDGKLEAMET
+1803 AENKDGKLEAMET
-1815 AKLAAFGSI
+1815 AELAAFGSI
-1824 TDFAGSAAYTVRGE
+1824 SNFAGSAAYTVRGE
-1838 EVKAADIADTRV
+1838 EVKAADITDTRV

-1856 VVTYTLSGETTVNN
+1856 VVTYTLSGVTTVNN

-1899 ANTEAGTLTF
+1899 ADTEAGTLTF
-1909 ATTVEKVPANTTV
+1909 ATDVETVPANTTV

-1929 DDTFDYAGSSF
+1929 DETFDYAGSRF
-1940 VVGTNA
+1940 DVGTNP